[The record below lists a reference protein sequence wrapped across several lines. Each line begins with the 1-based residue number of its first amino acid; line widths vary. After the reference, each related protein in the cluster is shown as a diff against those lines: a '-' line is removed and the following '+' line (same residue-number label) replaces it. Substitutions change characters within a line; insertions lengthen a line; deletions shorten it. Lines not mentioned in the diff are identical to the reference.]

1 MGEMHKKLTSK
12 TMTIQNFDGTIFISA
27 MKFKR
32 LITMH
37 YFFYTEEEA
46 VEEFTIYLKN
56 LKK

>member
-1 MGEMHKKLTSK
+1 
-12 TMTIQNFDGTIFISA
+12 MTIKNFNGMISISA

-32 LITMH
+32 LITRH

-46 VEEFTIYLKN
+46 IEEFTIYLKN

>member
-1 MGEMHKKLTSK
+1 
-12 TMTIQNFDGTIFISA
+12 MTIQNFNGTILISA

-32 LITMH
+32 LITMR
-37 YFFYTEEEA
+37 YLYYTEEEA